1 MPQSI
6 QTGAFPLLIRLLFI
20 VIVLKYEIMETVSSS
35 HHQDSLEKRR
45 NVVTQLIRDIA
56 WSIDTNDAMKLIPR
70 NLVDEKDHDIQIQ
83 AALEGFDYLYPDEA
97 ETLRTIIRMY
107 DSIGYDDSEAVPKIF
122 GDTTYYPEPTASNRR
137 QTIKYPKQP

>member
-1 MPQSI
+1 
-6 QTGAFPLLIRLLFI
+6 
-20 VIVLKYEIMETVSSS
+20 METVSSS

-107 DSIGYDDSEAVPKIF
+107 NSIGYDDSEAVPKIF